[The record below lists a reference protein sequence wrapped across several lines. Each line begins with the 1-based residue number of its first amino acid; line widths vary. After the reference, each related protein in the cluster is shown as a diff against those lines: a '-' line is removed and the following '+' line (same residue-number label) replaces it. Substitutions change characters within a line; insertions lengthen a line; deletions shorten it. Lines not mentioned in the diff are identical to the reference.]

1 MTGHVFRRTTFIA
14 LTGLLLLGLA
24 AINPEPNI
32 AAGLFHSQNASL
44 IKAKSGTTSTTTTS
58 TTTTTTST
66 ATQTSTGNGAPSGP
80 HYDLNIHGVQ
90 QGGSAST
97 GSNGHDIFVPL
108 KGKCSIM
115 LSPGAFQ
122 VLDPNCLDGSAA
134 FQLPNPVST
143 TGTTTTSVTTIY
155 SVWVRALAKP
165 GGSSTTTTCAYDL
178 TGTLVCSAGQYV
190 LVETR
195 KNGQSV
201 FTNATS
207 DLLFISQCVNGTLT
221 RTPLFDST
229 LQNYFWEYDNNG
241 LKLLQLRFYQVPTTV
256 AASGSSC

>member
-1 MTGHVFRRTTFIA
+1 MTSRLFRRSTFIA

-24 AINPEPNI
+24 AINPEPNL
-32 AAGLFHSQNASL
+32 AAGLFHPQKASL
-44 IKAKSGTTSTTTTS
+44 IKAQSATTSTTTTS
-58 TTTTTTST
+58 TTTTSTTT
-66 ATQTSTGNGAPSGP
+66 KTSTGNGAPSGP
-80 HYDLNIHGVQ
+80 HYDLNIHGVV

-108 KGKCSIM
+108 QGKCQIS

-143 TGTTTTSVTTIY
+143 TGTTSITTIY
-155 SVWVRALAKP
+155 SVWIRALAKP
-165 GGSSTTTTCAYDL
+165 GGSSTTTTCATDL
-178 TGTLVCSAGQYV
+178 SGVLVCSTSQYV
-190 LVETR
+190 LVQTR

-201 FTNATS
+201 FTNATAN
-207 DLLFISQCVNGTLT
+207 LLFVSQCVNGTLT
-221 RTPLFDST
+221 RTPLFATT
-229 LQNYFWEYDNNG
+229 LQNYFWEYDNTG
-241 LKLLQLRFYQVPTTV
+241 MKLLQLRFYQVPTTV